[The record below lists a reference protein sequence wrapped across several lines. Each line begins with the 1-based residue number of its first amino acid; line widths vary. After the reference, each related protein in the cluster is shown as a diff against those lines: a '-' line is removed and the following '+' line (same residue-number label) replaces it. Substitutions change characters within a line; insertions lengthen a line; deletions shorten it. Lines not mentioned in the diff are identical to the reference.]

1 METKGLTALR
11 ISLASPD
18 TIMSWSYGEVL
29 KPETINYRRLR
40 PEKDGLFC
48 EAIFGPT
55 RDWQCY
61 CGKYKNPRYKGIT
74 CDKCGVEVTRS
85 AVRRERM
92 GHITLATPVAHI
104 WYTRR
109 IPSYLG
115 MLLDISRRNLDRV
128 LYFAQYIV
136 TYVDEEARQKALKRL
151 EDEISVSDREQ
162 AAGVNAHIA
171 EIKTR
176 RDHAISELTHRR
188 TVLEQNYDEQVG
200 ERLEP
205 VIKEGQKLEK
215 NLQDQT
221 WQTRQK
227 GYHVRLDG

>member
-11 ISLASPD
+11 ISLASPQ

-40 PEKDGLFC
+40 PEKDGLFD

-61 CGKYKNPRYKGIT
+61 CGKYKNPRYKGII
-74 CDKCGVEVTRS
+74 CDKCGVEVTRA

-92 GHITLATPVAHI
+92 GHIGLATAVAHI

-109 IPSYLG
+109 IPSQLG

-136 TYVDEEARQKALKRL
+136 TYVDEEARKKALQRL
-151 EDEISVSDREQ
+151 EDEISVSEREQ
-162 AAGVNAHIA
+162 AAEVNAQH
-171 EIKTR
+171 R
-176 RDHAISELTHRR
+176 RD
-188 TVLEQNYDEQVG
+188 
-200 ERLEP
+200 
-205 VIKEGQKLEK
+205 
-215 NLQDQT
+215 QDQPRSPAGRT
-221 WQTRQK
+221 HGRSAPAWSRATTSTSPSRSTRSSRK
-227 GYHVRLDG
+227 ARSWSAICRSRWASWRARPWSSS